1 MQTNSAMDK
10 PTIYDYLLLQPRPD
24 DLPELAQSK
33 TRIILVAV
41 TWLGVLIARFGFG
54 FHGGIIDLMTWV
66 LLPGYLLFSYIN
78 TLHILRHPELQHWRL
93 NLSLIGDCFM
103 VSFGL
108 YAMGSNGIVWY
119 PVFIWIMIGNGFRF
133 GVQRLHVAMLATT
146 FGFLVASI
154 ANGLWQTH
162 LPIATGLFV
171 GILILPIFF
180 SSILRRLDAANEELK
195 RRIDESE
202 YQATHDQLTKLP
214 NRLLLEDRLGHALS
228 RARRGHKN
236 LAVLFIDV
244 DNFKSIN
251 DNFGHPVGDALL
263 TQYAERMSG
272 SLREGDTLVRLGG
285 DEFIVVLEDISES
298 VQAAQFAERLLER
311 ITDYYHVNGYEFFV
325 TASVGI
331 AYYPDDG
338 EDINSLMRNADTAM
352 YKAKEQ
358 AGKSYEIY
366 SREMSQN
373 VAERLSISLDL
384 RKALEGD
391 QFKLYYMPIVDV
403 QSGVVTAAEALLR
416 WHSPERGLVGP
427 AEFLE
432 VLESS
437 ELIFPVG
444 LWVMETACRQRQQW
458 VQAGIDAMGVS
469 VNVSPRQFRDPAFPG
484 KVKDIIQRTGI
495 PPTALRLEITES
507 VLIDSVELVERH
519 ILALKNLGVAIL
531 LDDFGTGYSSIGSL
545 KHLSID
551 ALKIDKSFL
560 DGVPDNADSCAL
572 INSAIAIGNNLR
584 MYVVAE
590 GVEEERQFEWL
601 KQSGCE
607 YSQGYFH
614 KRPVPA
620 SEFLEYLQAQE

>member
-1 MQTNSAMDK
+1 MDK
-10 PTIYDYLLLQPRPD
+10 PTIYDYLLLQSRPD
-24 DLPELAQSK
+24 DLPELAQAK
-33 TRIILVAV
+33 TRVILTAM
-41 TWLGVLIARFGFG
+41 TWLGMLIARFGFG
-54 FHGGIIDLMTWV
+54 FQGEIIDLMIWV
-66 LLPGYLLFSYIN
+66 LLPGYLLLSYIN
-78 TLHILRHPELQHWRL
+78 TLHILSHPELRSWRL
-93 NLSLIGDCFM
+93 NLSLIGDCAM
-103 VSFGL
+103 VSFGF
-108 YAMGSNGIVWY
+108 YAMGINGVVWY
-119 PVFIWIMIGNGFRF
+119 PIYVWVMIGNGFRF

-146 FGFLVASI
+146 VGFLVASI

-162 LPIATGLFV
+162 LPIAMGLFV

-180 SSILRRLDAANEELK
+180 STILQRLNAANEELK

-202 YQATHDQLTKLP
+202 YQATHDQLTRLP

-228 RARRGHKN
+228 RANRAHKN

-251 DNFGHPVGDALL
+251 DNFGHSVGDTLL
-263 TQYAERMSG
+263 TQYAERMSR

-285 DEFIVVLEDISES
+285 DEFIIVLEDITES
-298 VQAAQFAERLLER
+298 VQAAQFAERLLEQ

-338 EDINSLMRNADTAM
+338 EDIDSLMRNADTAM

-358 AGKSYEIY
+358 AGKSYQIY

-373 VAERLSISLDL
+373 VAERLSLSLDL

-391 QFKLYYMPIVDV
+391 QFQLYYMPIVDTE
-403 QSGVVTAAEALLR
+403 SGVVKAAEALLR
-416 WHSPERGLVGP
+416 WHSPERGLVAP
-427 AEFLE
+427 AGFLD

-444 LWVMETACRQRQQW
+444 LWVMETACLQRQQW
-458 VQAGIDAMGVS
+458 VEAGFDAMGIS
-469 VNVSPRQFRDPAFPG
+469 VNVSPRQFRDPAFPE
-484 KVKDIIQRTGI
+484 KVQEIIQNTGI

-507 VLIDSVELVERH
+507 VLIESVELVEQH
-519 ILALKNLGVAIL
+519 ILTLKEVGVGIL

-590 GVEEERQFEWL
+590 GVEEERQLEWL

-620 SEFLEYLQAQE
+620 PEFIEYLRDQE